1 MNNSL
6 KLGLAVIMTGIT
18 GVGGL
23 GVAKAQ
29 GLINQIG
36 EKQGWHRGMW
46 RERIAKHL
54 GLTDAQKAQIKPIA
68 EAARAEAK
76 SVLANEKLTGEE
88 KRTQIRAIKNATIE
102 KVWPLLD
109 ASQKQKVEQARA
121 KLRARLE
128 QRLKDLDSAPKA
140 P

>member
-1 MNNSL
+1 MNNSM
-6 KLGLAVIMTGIT
+6 KVGLAVIMTGII

-29 GLINQIG
+29 GLSNQSG

-46 RERIAKHL
+46 RERIAKYL
-54 GLTDAQKAQIKPIA
+54 GLTESQKAQIKPIA

-76 SVLANEKLTGEE
+76 TVLSNDKLTGEQ
-88 KRTQIRAIKNATIE
+88 KREQIRAIKNATRE
-102 KVWPLLD
+102 KIWPMLD

-128 QRLKDLDSAPKA
+128 QRLKDLDSASKA